1 MWNFPLTKTAKR
13 WNLEMANPDT
23 RDGRTQGKEGRSA
36 RRLGRGACAPG
47 TPGNTWRLQGAALK
61 DGHEKQ
67 YPKSRESGCSFS
79 LSTTARG
86 LGSLEVESRFPL
98 PRPCRHTLQKL
109 LKQTERTLS
118 GLLSF
123 RFFPRSRFLV
133 LELSFDF
140 FGSLFF

>member
-1 MWNFPLTKTAKR
+1 
-13 WNLEMANPDT
+13 MANPDT
-23 RDGRTQGKEGRSA
+23 RDGRTQGKEGRRA
-36 RRLGRGACAPG
+36 RRLGRSACAPG

-79 LSTTARG
+79 LSTIARG

-140 FGSLFF
+140 FGSLFLRPCVVSCRATPLFSL